1 MGGGWE
7 GWVVVT
13 APSSV
18 KTRAM
23 QSFQNIQGNMTS
35 LKQQYQA
42 LVADLKAM
50 ELCMPDKEF
59 KNSLLKEA
67 Q

>member
-1 MGGGWE
+1 
-7 GWVVVT
+7 
-13 APSSV
+13 
-18 KTRAM
+18 M

-35 LKQQYQA
+35 LKEQYQA
-42 LVADLKAM
+42 PVADLKAM

-67 Q
+67 QWATGEHSLTPK